1 MSTLPALLRLR
12 RRVVM
17 RFAIPRPVVTR
28 SIMLLVSVAMLALTL
43 ISLAG
48 MSVSVLVVESTRGS
62 ASAINIAGSLRR
74 YTHRVANLI
83 AVDALSGRVE
93 TARVAAAVHDFEHQ
107 LEHPAL
113 MRFIERAPGELF
125 AATYRGVHAS
135 WYRSLKPR
143 IEALGRQPGPPPAE
157 QVEFL
162 LDEVDAF
169 VEQLNTLVAVLEH
182 DTETRIHD
190 LRFILGL
197 AIAVTLLVVIIALFM
212 LHRALMRPL
221 NGLLDAAR
229 RIAGGDFG
237 VRVDYTG
244 EDELGRV
251 GRAFNLMADEL
262 AKHYFLLEQR
272 VADKTEELQRSNR
285 SLELLYHAIAR
296 LYQSPTAVEAYEATL
311 RDIDRVAGLEGSFV
325 CIEPR
330 HGGPATVVASSMG
343 PCPDRTVR
351 GDEACNACRAASSGD
366 GVALHSPALLRFP
379 LRDREHHYGM
389 LRLSLPDGARL
400 EDWQRQ
406 LVDALSRHMGMA
418 LGAARRSEQERLLA
432 LQEERSVIAR
442 ELHDSLAQ
450 ALSYMKIQVSLLQP
464 VLADPACNAQAAPI
478 LADLREGINAAYR
491 QLREL
496 LVSFRLGLSA
506 DLPTLIQDAVREYG
520 TRGGVEIA
528 LDVDLGQCQLS
539 PNQEVHVL
547 QIVREALSN
556 MVRHA
561 KARTARVTLLGA
573 ADGEVRLT
581 VEDDGS
587 GIGEPPKDSHNHHG
601 LSIMR
606 ERARS
611 MGGDIEILPI
621 DGQGT
626 SVRVCFRAASSVA
639 TSAADVRIPQ
649 GDASA

>member
-1 MSTLPALLRLR
+1 MRL
-12 RRVVM
+12 
-17 RFAIPRPVVTR
+17 AIPRPVVRR
-28 SIMLLVSVAMLALTL
+28 SIMLLVAVAMLTLTL

-48 MSVSVLVVESTRGS
+48 MSASMLVVESTRGS

-83 AVDALSGRVE
+83 AVDALNGRFE
-93 TARVAAAVHDFEHQ
+93 TARVASAMRDFEQQ

-113 MRFIERAPGELF
+113 LRFIERAPGELF
-125 AATYRGVHAS
+125 AATYRGVSAS
-135 WYRSLKPR
+135 WYQSLKPR
-143 IEALGRQPGPPPAE
+143 IEALGSLSGPPPSE
-157 QVEFL
+157 QVEL
-162 LDEVDAF
+162 LLNEVDAF
-169 VEQLNTLVAVLEH
+169 VDQLNTLVAVLEH

-190 LRFILGL
+190 LRFILGV
-197 AIAVTLLVVIIALFM
+197 AIAVTVMVVIIALFM
-212 LHRALMRPL
+212 LHRALLRPL

-237 VRVDYTG
+237 VRVGYTG

-251 GRAFNLMADEL
+251 GNAFNLMADEL
-262 AKHYFLLEQR
+262 AEHYHSLEQR
-272 VADKTEELQRSNR
+272 VADKTAELQRSNR
-285 SLELLYHAIAR
+285 ALELLYHAIAR

-311 RDIDRVAGLEGSFV
+311 RDIDRVAGLQGSFV

-330 HGGPATVVASSMG
+330 HGGPATVVASSIG
-343 PCPDRTVR
+343 PCPDRAAR
-351 GDEACNACRAASSGD
+351 GDEACNACRTASGGD
-366 GVALHSPALLRFP
+366 GVAVHNPALLRFP

-389 LRLSLPDGARL
+389 LRLALPDGVRL

-406 LVDALSRHMGMA
+406 LVEALSRHMGMA

-520 TRGGVEIA
+520 TRGGVDIA
-528 LDVDLGQCQLS
+528 LDVDLGHCLLS

-561 KARTARVTLLGA
+561 RARTARVALQGE
-573 ADGEVRLT
+573 ADGEVCLI
-581 VEDDGS
+581 VEDDGN
-587 GIGEPPKDSHNHHG
+587 GIGAPPADSHNHHG
-601 LSIMR
+601 LAIMR
-606 ERARS
+606 ERAHS
-611 MGGDIEILPI
+611 MGGEIEIAPM
-621 DGQGT
+621 DEHGT
-626 SVRVCFRAASSVA
+626 RVCVRFRATTGVA
-639 TSAADVRIPQ
+639 ALAADGRTKQ
-649 GDASA
+649 GDSGA